1 MSIADLR
8 AKALAYSPEMPVPVV
23 LDRDLKYR
31 LQEAQKTLAA
41 LQKDRDKI
49 VTDGAPTGQ
58 RYDEA
63 TPTARIDE
71 QIAAAEQ
78 ALTAAE
84 DAVRPDSLVLI
95 FRRLPATGPGSYRE
109 MLDAHADDKGVVNVV
124 KLTDALLAACYL
136 RTESA
141 DGEDVGLS
149 FAEASVPLDHGDFEQ
164 LRTMLLSHHT
174 VGTAVSFDPR
184 SSGRP
189 ATS

>member
-8 AKALAYSPEMPVPVV
+8 AKALAYSPVMPVPVV

-95 FRRLPATGPGSYRE
+95 FRRLPATGPGSYQE
-109 MLDAHADDKGVVNVV
+109 MLEAHTDKGAVEVT
-124 KLTDALLAACYL
+124 KLSDALLDTCYL

-149 FAEASVPLDHGDFEQ
+149 FAEATVPLDHGDIET
-164 LRTMLLSHHT
+164 LRTMIIGHHR